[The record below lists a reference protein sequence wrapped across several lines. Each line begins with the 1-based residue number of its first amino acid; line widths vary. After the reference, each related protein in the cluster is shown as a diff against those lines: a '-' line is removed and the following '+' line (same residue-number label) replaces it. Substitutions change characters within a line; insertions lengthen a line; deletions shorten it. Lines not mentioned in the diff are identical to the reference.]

1 MRNKGLYLA
10 FLCLLSGM
18 VFCGHVTAGRQAEAL
33 LLSALEAYQKG
44 DMKGAGN
51 LLQQAGKLDPD
62 NDAVYYYMGYIA
74 VEANDAR
81 GAVENFEKAY
91 ALDSTNRWY
100 ATRLASIY
108 AAVGRTEQ
116 AERMYVSLR
125 SKRPGDSNVISAL
138 SDIYMRERKFDLADS
153 LLTRLEVLEGDTE
166 YTIMSRIELSRMQGR
181 FDEFFDRLN
190 NLFAMDAMPAVAK
203 KDMLDRVIKGSDP
216 RFNYVHLKDYE
227 RLVRTC
233 LRTEPADTSV
243 THYAGGFFYSLEKE
257 AALDSLSLANP
268 DDSYLASLVMYVQ
281 FNKGRYEEALHTGT
295 RILETMDSDE
305 NLYVGALT
313 TRADCY
319 YFLGRHEDSF
329 REYDRILKQYPD
341 NVTVLNNY
349 AYYLSLEDRNL
360 GKAARMS
367 QRAIAVEPENAVYLD
382 TYAWIL
388 FKQRKYTAAKAIFKK
403 AMLYGGK
410 EHPEI
415 LRHYAEVLE
424 KLGEKNLA
432 DGYRQ
437 QAAVK
442 ENEKKK

>member
-233 LRTEPADTSV
+233 LRTEPADTSI

>member
-1 MRNKGLYLA
+1 MRNKGLYLL
-10 FLCLLSGM
+10 FFCLLSGM
-18 VFCGHVTAGRQAEAL
+18 VFCAHVTAGRQAETL
-33 LLSALEAYQKG
+33 LLSALESYLKG
-44 DMKGAGN
+44 DVKVAGN

-62 NDAVYYYMGYIA
+62 NDAVYYYLGYLA

-91 ALDSTNRWY
+91 ALDSTNVWY

-108 AAVGRTEQ
+108 AAVGKMEQ
-116 AERMYVSLR
+116 AEHMYISLR
-125 SKRPGDSNVISAL
+125 AKRPGDSNVLSAL
-138 SDIYMRERKFDLADS
+138 SDIYMRQRKFDLADS
-153 LLTRLEVLEGDTE
+153 LLTRLEILEGDTE
-166 YTIMSRIELSRMQGR
+166 YTIMSRIEMSRLQGR

-190 NLFAMDAMPAVAK
+190 NLFAMDAMPAATK
-203 KDMLDRVIKGSDP
+203 KDMLDRIIKGSDP

-233 LRTEPADTSV
+233 LRTEPTDTSV

-257 AALDSLSLANP
+257 SVLDSLSLANP
-268 DDSYLASLVMYVQ
+268 GDNYLSSLVMYSQ
-281 FNKGRYEEALHTGT
+281 FNKGRYEEALQTGN
-295 RILETMDSDE
+295 RILETIDSDE
-305 NLYVGALT
+305 SLYVGALT

-329 REYDRILKQYPD
+329 REYDRILKQCPD

-349 AYYLSLEDRNL
+349 AYYLSLENRNL
-360 GKAARMS
+360 GKASKMS
-367 QRAIAVEPENAVYLD
+367 QKAISAEPENAVYLD

-388 FKQRKYTAAKAIFKK
+388 FKQKKYTAAKAFFKK

>member
-62 NDAVYYYMGYIA
+62 NDAVYYYMGYLA

-216 RFNYVHLKDYE
+216 RFNYMHLKDYE

-233 LRTEPADTSV
+233 LRTEPADTSI